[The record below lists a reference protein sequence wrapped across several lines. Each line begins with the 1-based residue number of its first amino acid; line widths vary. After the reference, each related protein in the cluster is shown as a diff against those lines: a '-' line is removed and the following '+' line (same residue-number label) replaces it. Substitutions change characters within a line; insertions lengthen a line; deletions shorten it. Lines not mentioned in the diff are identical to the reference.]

1 MDPMIL
7 WYLLFGTAVGIFSG
21 VMGLG
26 GGALMIPVMVMAFGM
41 SQHAAHGTSLAVMI
55 PPVTLPAVIQYAKSG
70 DVNWKM
76 AMLMWGGVLIGSL
89 LGGMI
94 VTKIPKDELKLV
106 FGFVLMY
113 VAAYTV
119 FSYLGKEHLTRSVIL
134 ALVVSVFTLAV
145 FIACRWTDGKARQA
159 AAPMKIL

>member
-1 MDPMIL
+1 MIL

-55 PPVTLPAVIQYAKSG
+55 PPVTLPAVIQYAREG
-70 DVNWKM
+70 NVNWKM
-76 AMLMWGGVLIGSL
+76 AALMWGGVIVGSL
-89 LGGMI
+89 VGGMI
-94 VTKIPKDELKLV
+94 ATKIPKDELKLV

-134 ALVVSVFTLAV
+134 ALVVSVFTLGV
-145 FIACRWTDGKARQA
+145 FVACKWVDGTAKREA
-159 AAPMKIL
+159 AAIK